1 MCLKHLLAQRGDP
14 ALPWEVLLVDNASTD
29 ATAEVARSVWP
40 TDFQVPLRIVHESA
54 LGLSNARWRSFL
66 EARYE
71 VVSFI
76 DDDNWVSPDWVRTAH
91 EVFDRDPE
99 LAACGGFNDVAL
111 DSRPPAWF
119 DTYKWSFA
127 VGPQGPSRDTADTNA
142 PSLWGAGLTV
152 RLAAWRG
159 LQQCGFVPLLRD
171 RTGSALS
178 GAGDT
183 ELCLALRLAGWQL
196 RYESRLR
203 LTHFLPSS
211 RLQWSYLR
219 RLHRAFGASTVG
231 TDPYYA
237 ALEPPRPKGRAS
249 VRRTWE
255 WQSAVVLKHFVT
267 HPRTLFHLFSRAGE
281 GNPIALSAE
290 GQVGRLRAL
299 VEARGDYNASFE
311 RIGGRAWA
319 AQTNPSGP
327 EQDRKPVR
335 SKITTKVG

>member
-1 MCLKHLLAQRGDP
+1 M
-14 ALPWEVLLVDNASTD
+14 DNASTD
-29 ATAEVARSVWP
+29 ATAEVARSAWP

-54 LGLSNARWRSFL
+54 LGLSNARWRGFL
-66 EARYE
+66 EACYQ

-76 DDDNWVSPDWVRTAH
+76 DDDNWVSPDWLRTAH

-99 LAACGGFNDVAL
+99 LAACGGFNEVAF
-111 DSRPPAWF
+111 DGRPPAWF
-119 DTYKWSFA
+119 DAYKWSFA
-127 VGPQGPSRDTADTNA
+127 VGPQGPSPDTADTNA

-152 RLAAWRG
+152 RLAAWHG

-183 ELCLALRLAGWQL
+183 ELCLALRLAGWRL
-196 RYESRLR
+196 RYEPRLR
-203 LTHFLPSS
+203 LTHFLPSW
-211 RLQWSYLR
+211 RLHWSYLR

-237 ALEPPRPKGRAS
+237 ALEPIPPKGRAW
-249 VRRTWE
+249 VRHTWE

-267 HPRTLFHLFSRAGE
+267 HPKTLFRLFSRAGE

-299 VEARGDYNASFE
+299 LKTRGEYNASFV
-311 RIGGRAWA
+311 RVRGAAWA
-319 AQTNPSGP
+319 ARDDSSDR
-327 EQDRKPVR
+327 EQHRKPAR
-335 SKITTKVG
+335 SDGITKVE